1 MTDGYSVRPVRG
13 IPEIAEGTDLAEVI
27 AEHAPDLAD
36 GDIVVVSS
44 KIVSKAEGRV
54 VPGDDRRA
62 AIRAET
68 VRVVAERGETQIVQT
83 RHGFVM
89 AAAGV
94 DNSNVEVGS
103 LVLLPLDP
111 DESARTIR
119 AGLGKRVGVLVT
131 DTFGRTWRVGQT
143 DLAIGA
149 AGVQVLDDHRGRVDA
164 HGNELAVTA
173 PAIADELAAAAELA
187 MGKLAQVPVAIVSGL
202 GQWVLDEDGP
212 GVRALV
218 RPSEDDMFRLGT
230 REAWRETLTLPRTVD
245 ELVEEPV
252 DPDAVQRIAAL
263 AVTGEGWGI
272 HSFAA
277 KPWTDALGLPSSVP
291 FIAVPYVT
299 TKRSSSLL
307 MLGAALDR
315 LLVACTIERL
325 GAMHVSFESVRKQLE
340 KALPEGAVPI
350 SVIAVG
356 ATQIDR

>member
-1 MTDGYSVRPVRG
+1 VNDGYSVRPIRG
-13 IPEIAEGTDLAEVI
+13 IPEIEAGTDLAAVL

-36 GDIVVVSS
+36 GDIVVLSS

-94 DNSNVEVGS
+94 DNSNVAVGS
-103 LVLLPLDP
+103 LVLLPHDP
-111 DESARTIR
+111 DASARAIR
-119 AGLGKRVGVLVT
+119 AGLGKRVGVIVT
-131 DTFGRTWRVGQT
+131 DTFGRAWRVGQT

-149 AGVQVLDDHRGRVDA
+149 AGVQVLDEHRGRVDA

-173 PAIADELAAAAELA
+173 PAIADELAGAAELA
-187 MGKLAQVPVAIVSGL
+187 MGKLAQIPAAIVSGL
-202 GQWVLDEDGP
+202 SHWVTDDDGP

-230 REAWRETLTLPRTVD
+230 REAQRETLAMPRTVEALA
-245 ELVEEPV
+245 ELPV
-252 DPDAVQRIAAL
+252 DPDAIQRIAAL
-263 AVTGEGWGI
+263 AVSGEGWGI
-272 HSFAA
+272 ASFAA

-291 FIAVPYVT
+291 FIAVGYVT
-299 TKRSSSLL
+299 RKTSSALVL
-307 MLGAALDR
+307 LGAALDR
-315 LLVACTIERL
+315 LLLACTIERL
-325 GAMHVSFESVRKQLE
+325 GALHVSFESVKKQLV
-340 KALPEGAVPI
+340 KALPDNAVP
-350 SVIAVG
+350 VTLVAVG
-356 ATQIDR
+356 ARR

>member
-1 MTDGYSVRPVRG
+1 MNDGYSVRPVQG
-13 IPEIAEGTDLAEVI
+13 IPEIEAGADLAAVI
-27 AEHAPDLAD
+27 RAHAPDLAD

-44 KIVSKAEGRV
+44 KIVSKAEARV

-68 VRVVAERGETQIVQT
+68 VRVVAERGETQIVET

-94 DNSNVEVGS
+94 DNSNVAVGS

-119 AGLGKRVGVLVT
+119 AGLGDKRVGVIVT

-149 AGVQVLDDHRGRVDA
+149 AGVQVLDEYRGRLDA

-202 GQWVLDEDGP
+202 DQWVIEEDGP

-245 ELVEEPV
+245 ALAEEPV
-252 DPDAVQRIAAL
+252 DLDAVQRIAAL
-263 AVTGEGWGI
+263 AITGDGWGI

-325 GAMHVSFESVRKQLE
+325 GAMHVSFEDIRKQLV
-340 KALPEGAVPI
+340 KALPDGAVPI
-350 SVIAVG
+350 TVIAVG
-356 ATQIDR
+356 VPVR

>member
-1 MTDGYSVRPVRG
+1 VSYSVRPVTG
-13 IPEIAEGTDLAEVI
+13 IPEIDAGTDLATVI
-27 AEHAPDLAD
+27 AAHAPDLAD

-54 VPGDDRRA
+54 VPGEDRRA
-62 AIRAET
+62 AIRSET

-94 DNSNVEVGS
+94 DNSNVAVGS
-103 LVLLPLDP
+103 LVLLPVDP
-111 DESARTIR
+111 DASARAIR
-119 AGLGKRVGVLVT
+119 AGLGGRVGVIVT
-131 DTFGRTWRVGQT
+131 DTFGRAWRVGQT

-149 AGVQVLDDHRGRVDA
+149 AGVRVLDEHHGRVDA

-173 PAIADELAAAAELA
+173 PAIADEVAGAAELA
-187 MGKLAQVPVAIVSGL
+187 MGKLSDIPVAVVSGL
-202 GQWVLDEDGP
+202 SRWVLDEDGP

-218 RPSEDDMFRLGT
+218 RPPEEDMFRLGT
-230 REAWRETLTLPRTVD
+230 REAQRETLTLPRTVD
-245 ELVEEPV
+245 ALAERPV

-263 AVTGEGWGI
+263 AVSGDGWGI
-272 HSFAA
+272 ASFAA

-299 TKRSSSLL
+299 TKRSSTLL

-315 LLVACTIERL
+315 LLLACTIERL
-325 GAMHVSFESVRKQLE
+325 GAVHVSFEDVRKKLLQ
-340 KALPEGAVPI
+340 ALPDGAVP
-350 SVIAVG
+350 VTLIAVG
-356 ATQIDR
+356 APQIER